1 MFFKED
7 HTYDIIRDRSV
18 QQWLEEMSS
27 HEDLAVRG
35 GVKVTQ
41 DYINDLKK
49 QIERL
54 KETNELKNQYL
65 KQLKNR

>member
-18 QQWLEEMSS
+18 QQWLEEMAC

-41 DYINDLKK
+41 DYIHDLKK

-65 KQLKNR
+65 KQLKRQ